1 MDYSFLYDPNAIA
14 ETLATAEPELRAMQR
29 ARGWDDK
36 TLAIEIATIR
46 HKNEEAEWKERV
58 LRMSDEELQQEDDVL
73 RAKLDPCVAKY
84 RAMSGAQR
92 DQVASAMMMKLKWGK
107 DRLAFIQQEREFREE
122 KKRYSQRLPAMS
134 DEVLRTEI
142 VTITEQ
148 LKIHNDNLVSLPINH
163 DITRKEI
170 ERRSKMLKAKF
181 ELVVDEHVI
190 RGQKQ
195 FCPVAL

>member
-1 MDYSFLYDPNAIA
+1 
-14 ETLATAEPELRAMQR
+14 
-29 ARGWDDK
+29 
-36 TLAIEIATIR
+36 
-46 HKNEEAEWKERV
+46 
-58 LRMSDEELQQEDDVL
+58 
-73 RAKLDPCVAKY
+73 
-84 RAMSGAQR
+84 
-92 DQVASAMMMKLKWGK
+92 MKLKWGK

>member
-1 MDYSFLYDPNAIA
+1 
-14 ETLATAEPELRAMQR
+14 
-29 ARGWDDK
+29 
-36 TLAIEIATIR
+36 
-46 HKNEEAEWKERV
+46 
-58 LRMSDEELQQEDDVL
+58 
-73 RAKLDPCVAKY
+73 
-84 RAMSGAQR
+84 
-92 DQVASAMMMKLKWGK
+92 
-107 DRLAFIQQEREFREE
+107 
-122 KKRYSQRLPAMS
+122 MS
-134 DEVLRTEI
+134 DEVLRAEI

-148 LKIHNDNLVSLPINH
+148 LKIHNDKLVSLPISH